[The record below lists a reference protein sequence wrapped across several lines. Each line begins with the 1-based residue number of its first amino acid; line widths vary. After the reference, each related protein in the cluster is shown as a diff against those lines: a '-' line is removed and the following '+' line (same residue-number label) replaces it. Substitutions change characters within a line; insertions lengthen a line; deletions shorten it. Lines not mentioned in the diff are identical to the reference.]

1 MLKKG
6 IVRGINSFLYAI
18 AINVILSVII
28 MVAVNKPDFIPILPD
43 FAARFSSGTMALLV
57 QTILIGISSAAFGF
71 WSIIMEFER
80 ISLLLQSIIYFILT
94 AMVWIP
100 VSILCWDLWK
110 DSLSFITIVTS
121 YLVSY
126 VITWIIQYR
135 NCKDSINQINKKL
148 EELRND

>member
-6 IVRGINSFLYAI
+6 ILRGINSFLYAI
-18 AINVILSVII
+18 AINVILSIII
-28 MVAVNKPDFIPILPD
+28 MAAVNKPDFIPILPD
-43 FAARFSSGTMALLV
+43 FAARFDSGTMALLV
-57 QTILIGISSAAFGF
+57 QWILIGISSAAFGF
-71 WSIIMEFER
+71 WSIIMELER
-80 ISLLLQSIIYFILT
+80 ISLLLQSVLYFILT

-100 VSILCWDLWK
+100 VSILCWDLGEN
-110 DSLSFITIVTS
+110 SFSFITIVTS

-135 NCKDSINQINKKL
+135 NCKDSVNQINKKL

>member
-6 IVRGINSFLYAI
+6 ILRGINSFLYAI

-28 MVAVNKPDFIPILPD
+28 MATVNKPDFIPILPD
-43 FAARFSSGTMALLV
+43 FAARFSSETMALLV
-57 QTILIGISSAAFGF
+57 QWILIGISSAAFGF

-80 ISLLLQSIIYFILT
+80 ISLLLQSVLYFILT

-100 VSILCWDLWK
+100 VSILCWDLGK
-110 DSLSFITIVTS
+110 DIFSFITIVTS

>member
-28 MVAVNKPDFIPILPD
+28 MVAVNKPDFIPILPY

-57 QTILIGISSAAFGF
+57 QWILIGISSAAFGF

-100 VSILCWDLWK
+100 VSVLCWDLGK
-110 DSLSFITIVTS
+110 DIFSFITIVTS
-121 YLVSY
+121 YLISY

>member
-6 IVRGINSFLYAI
+6 ILRGINSFLYAI
-18 AINVILSVII
+18 AINVILSIII
-28 MVAVNKPDFIPILPD
+28 MAAVNKPDFIPILPD

-57 QTILIGISSAAFGF
+57 QWILIGISSAAFGF

-80 ISLLLQSIIYFILT
+80 ISLLLQSVLYFILT

-100 VSILCWDLWK
+100 VSILCWDLGK
-110 DSLSFITIVTS
+110 NSFSFITIVTS

-135 NCKDSINQINKKL
+135 NCKDSVNQINKKL

>member
-100 VSILCWDLWK
+100 VSVLCWDLGK
-110 DSLSFITIVTS
+110 DIFSFITIVTS
-121 YLVSY
+121 YLISY

>member
-1 MLKKG
+1 M
-6 IVRGINSFLYAI
+6 A
-18 AINVILSVII
+18 
-28 MVAVNKPDFIPILPD
+28 AVNKPDFIPILPD
-43 FAARFSSGTMALLV
+43 FAARFSSGTMAFLV
-57 QTILIGISSAAFGF
+57 QWILIGISSSSFGF

-80 ISLLLQSIIYFILT
+80 ISLLLQSVLYFILT

-100 VSILCWDLWK
+100 VSVLCWDLGK
-110 DSLSFITIVTS
+110 DIFSFITIVTS
-121 YLVSY
+121 YLISY

>member
-57 QTILIGISSAAFGF
+57 QWILIGISSAAFGF

-100 VSILCWDLWK
+100 VSVLCWDLGK
-110 DSLSFITIVTS
+110 DIFSFITIVTS
-121 YLVSY
+121 YLISY